1 MYQGQFFELLGKM
14 TVGLRK
20 TLAQLLEALVNETST
35 NIEWNESQTL
45 MTATIPDVNHSTVY
59 HTITAQCRINPFSGE
74 VQNVQWET
82 ILLDGS
88 PLKETGDLAII
99 GLTDAQQSILKQ
111 NIEATD
117 CLEDIYEQCR
127 VSSPKAMAVI
137 TTLLDRKSPVLFD
150 ACKPQ
155 AYALLLAQ
163 LSPREA
169 LLITETCGNV
179 DGSTGNPIK
188 NVMFGAKAGAINHH
202 PIVVAFQD
210 GLSQLQLVSYPD
222 AERLEAG
229 CIPERLKKD
238 FKFYTDEHQI
248 PMNKYA
254 VAVADK
260 EASVQGSIDAFVLL
274 SKRSFMPI
282 NGDYQIKTSFP
293 AQITSE
299 NRTIDWTTAEDAIEC
314 AQIVARLAELNKLPD
329 HLWVLPTFFAAQVKD
344 DDNTTFYIRGG
355 LRDAYGNGV
364 SRGVPKHLT
373 PIIACALTTRNLVTP
388 DKTLFESLIEYGFDP
403 IALFRDISDQIIA
416 AQLHF
421 IAIRWVPDAHTQ
433 NIAYLLDMNEKRFA
447 GLLLK
452 DSECEKNKIIRGG
465 KLATNIFNP
474 PVERPSENKR
484 KQRIIIS
491 TLYFHHTIYTKHIE
505 PLVQLLHEKYQ
516 VSIVDLQKMVH
527 HSLTSWLA
535 THPEADMENK
545 IDLTGRYYERNLAC
559 KTLKIGNPPYYRLIK
574 HHKLLPNV

>member
-1 MYQGQFFELLGKM
+1 M

-35 NIEWNESQTL
+35 SIEWNESRTM

-74 VQNVQWET
+74 VQNFQWGT
-82 ILLDGS
+82 IVLDRS
-88 PLKETGDLAII
+88 PLKETGDLALI
-99 GLTDAQQSILKQ
+99 GLTEAQQSILKQ

-117 CLEDIYEQCR
+117 FLEDIYEQCR
-127 VSSPKAMAVI
+127 VSPPKAMAVI
-137 TTLLDRKSPVLFD
+137 TTLLDRKSPVPFD
-150 ACKPQ
+150 AREPQ
-155 AYALLLAQ
+155 AYAQLLAR

-188 NVMFGAKAGAINHH
+188 NVMFGAKLGAINHH

-210 GLSQLQLVSYPD
+210 GLSQLQLVSYHN

-238 FKFYTDEHQI
+238 FKFYTNEHQI

-254 VAVADK
+254 VAVANK

-329 HLWVLPTFFAAQVKD
+329 HLWVLPTFFAAQVKG

-355 LRDAYGNGV
+355 LCDAYGNGV
-364 SRGVPKHLT
+364 KRGVPEHLT
-373 PIIACALTTRNLVTP
+373 PIIACALTTRSLVTP

-433 NIAYLLDMNEKRFA
+433 NIAYLLDMKEKRFA

-465 KLATNIFNP
+465 KLSTNIFNP
-474 PVERPSENKR
+474 PVERPSESKR

-505 PLVQLLHEKYQ
+505 PLVRLLHEKYN
-516 VSIVDLQKMVH
+516 VSVVDLQKLVH
-527 HSLTSWLA
+527 HSLNSWLA

-545 IDLTGRYYERNLAC
+545 IDLTGRYYERNLGC

-574 HHKLLPNV
+574 DHKLLPNA